1 MGRSC
6 RTLQVTETLEFSL
19 RERGAIKGLWTREG
33 QELTSVLIRFPS
45 GCCAENRLK
54 EDRETSEG
62 VIIQAKGRP
71 MVATEMVPSGQIR
84 GMF

>member
-6 RTLQVTETLEFSL
+6 RTLQVTETLEFGLS
-19 RERGAIKGLWTREG
+19 ERGSIKGQEG
-33 QELTSVLIRFPS
+33 QELTSVLRFPS

-62 VIIQAKGRP
+62 VIIQAKVRP